1 MNILGT
7 LRNLRILSSNG
18 LSEIGIQKMM
28 EGCINIKNL
37 TINESNSAVGPL
49 TFKNMSADLSCLEYL
64 RLRGNANFDDECI
77 NLLMGAGTERLK
89 LLDISNSQAITDI
102 GLESLSRRCQN
113 IKCLFMS
120 ECTKITDDGLKYI
133 AKSLCEL
140 ECLDIKE
147 CRYITDKTLTY
158 LSEHSKSLTQ
168 LNIGGCV
175 EIKGKMIMLEISRTC
190 ILKGWRFLFFNQCI
204 IF

>member
-28 EGCINIKNL
+28 EGCININNL
-37 TINESNSAVGPL
+37 TINESDSAVGPL

-64 RLRGNANFDDECI
+64 RLRGNANLADECI
-77 NLLMGAGTERLK
+77 KLLTDAGTDRLK
-89 LLDISNSQAITDI
+89 LLDISNSPAITDI
-102 GLESLSRRCQN
+102 GLESLSRRCL
-113 IKCLFMS
+113 KVECLFMS

-147 CRYITDKTLTY
+147 CKYITDKTLTY

-175 EIKGKMIMLEISRTC
+175 EITGKMIML
-190 ILKGWRFLFFNQCI
+190 
-204 IF
+204 

>member
-7 LRNLRILSSNG
+7 LRSLKILSSNG

-37 TINESNSAVGPL
+37 TINESDSAVGPL
-49 TFKNMSADLSCLEYL
+49 TFKNMSADFMEYL
-64 RLRGNANFDDECI
+64 SLRGNANLDDECI
-77 NLLMGAGTERLK
+77 KLLTNAGTERLK

-102 GLESLSRRCQN
+102 GLESLSCICQK
-113 IKCLFMS
+113 IKYLFMS
-120 ECTKITDDGLKYI
+120 ECTKITDDGLNYI

-140 ECLDIKE
+140 ECLDIKG
-147 CRYITDKTLTY
+147 CKYITDKTLTC
-158 LSEHSKSLTQ
+158 LSEHSKCLTR

-175 EIKGKMIMLEISRTC
+175 EITGKMIMFEITRTYVF
-190 ILKGWRFLFFNQCI
+190 IKRIALF

>member
-1 MNILGT
+1 MKILGT
-7 LRNLRILSSNG
+7 LRNLKILSSNG

-28 EGCINIKNL
+28 EGCTNLKNL
-37 TINESNSAVGPL
+37 AIDESDSAVGSL

-64 RLRGNANFDDECI
+64 SLRDNANLDDECI
-77 NLLMGAGTERLK
+77 TLLTDAGTERLK

-102 GLESLSRRCQN
+102 GLESLSCRCQK

-140 ECLDIKE
+140 ECLDVKE
-147 CRYITDKTLTY
+147 CKYITDKTLTY
-158 LSEHSKSLTQ
+158 LSEHSKCLTQ

-175 EIKGKMIMLEISRTC
+175 EITGKIIMLEISRT
-190 ILKGWRFLFFNQCI
+190 
-204 IF
+204 